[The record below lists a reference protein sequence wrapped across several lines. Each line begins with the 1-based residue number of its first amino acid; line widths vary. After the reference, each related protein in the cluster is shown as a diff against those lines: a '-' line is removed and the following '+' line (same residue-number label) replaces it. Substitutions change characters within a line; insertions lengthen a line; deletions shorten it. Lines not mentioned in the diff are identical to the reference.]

1 MVVAL
6 IFVLLGVPAL
16 LALVGL
22 VAGIILSSI
31 ALRMARRDQQPG
43 ARAVAL
49 TTLIVCIIT
58 VVIMIIVGIFFFTQ

>member
-1 MVVAL
+1 MVVAV

-31 ALRMARRDQQPG
+31 ALRMAGRDEQAG
-43 ARAVAL
+43 ARTLAL
-49 TTLIVCIIT
+49 TTLIVCSIT
-58 VVIMIIVGIFFFTQ
+58 VVILIIVGVVFFTS